1 MKKCLVIL
9 AKTPGI
15 SPVKTRLAEEIGK
28 DKSLEFYRLCK
39 SCLKQFLK
47 SEKHST
53 YIATAEKPGVQ
64 HTFWQE
70 FSTFHAEGVS
80 LGDKQHFI
88 FEKLLANYNA
98 VVLVGMDI
106 PQMDQTLIDEAFDS
120 LVKSD
125 FVLGPSQD
133 GGFYLFGSRKKMP
146 KWIWSETPWSTP
158 ETAKIF
164 AQLLYQEPVN
174 LRTLTDVDNFSD
186 LKTLMEEMPRDMSVA
201 QEKIVAWIR
210 SIT

>member
-1 MKKCLVIL
+1 
-9 AKTPGI
+9 
-15 SPVKTRLAEEIGK
+15 
-28 DKSLEFYRLCK
+28 
-39 SCLKQFLK
+39 
-47 SEKHST
+47 
-53 YIATAEKPGVQ
+53 
-64 HTFWQE
+64 
-70 FSTFHAEGVS
+70 
-80 LGDKQHFI
+80 
-88 FEKLLANYNA
+88 
-98 VVLVGMDI
+98 
-106 PQMDQTLIDEAFDS
+106 MDQTLIDEAFDS

-133 GGFYLFGSRKKMP
+133 GGFYLFGSRRKIP

-164 AQLLYQEPVN
+164 AQLLNQEPVN

-201 QEKIVAWIR
+201 QEKIVGWIR